1 MALTSKSRPF
11 HEATRVLGG
20 GAKKRPFRDYRGDP
34 PAVETGIAVRC
45 HNAILTNRVRALT
58 VLPGETVTFEVV
70 DCDPGSGYLAQPAGG
85 KLMPLGTGRWE

>member
-1 MALTSKSRPF
+1 
-11 HEATRVLGG
+11 
-20 GAKKRPFRDYRGDP
+20 
-34 PAVETGIAVRC
+34 
-45 HNAILTNRVRALT
+45 LT